1 MMGDWHV
8 LREKSSISSGR
19 VNTVVNP
26 QPNKTIGA
34 LGNDYSEPREAGLP
48 AHQTFSPSENVY
60 P

>member
-1 MMGDWHV
+1 M
-8 LREKSSISSGR
+8 LKEKSRISSGR
-19 VNTVVNP
+19 VNTVVSP

-34 LGNDYSEPREAGLP
+34 LENDCSEPREAGLP